1 MNKGVGGA
9 ENGRPFEGATTAV
22 ESASLGSKLDWRN
35 EAEVLTDRFL
45 VLRIFL
51 FGESPRWRPGNDA
64 KELEK

>member
-9 ENGRPFEGATTAV
+9 ENGRPLEDAATV
-22 ESASLGSKLDWRN
+22 ESANLGSKLAWRN

-51 FGESPRWRPGNDA
+51 FGESPRLRPGNDA
-64 KELEK
+64 NELEK